1 MKFQMETF
9 KEKLIEVYADLEYTS
24 DEFEKILRWIKNNFE
39 ETYNNDADL
48 YFGPTQNLVNLQK
61 SFELYIEQIKK
72 HDKKMGLSKS
82 CHTFDE
88 WTYEYA
94 ESLCVHAFN
103 EILKNYINETFK
115 MFKE

>member
-1 MKFQMETF
+1 MKFQMDIF

-39 ETYNNDADL
+39 KTYNNDADF
-48 YFGPTQNLVNLQK
+48 YFGPTHNLHNLQK

-72 HDKKMGLSKS
+72 HDKKMGLSNTY
-82 CHTFDE
+82 HTFDE
-88 WTYEYA
+88 WMCLYA

-103 EILKNYINETFK
+103 QIFKNYFDETFK
-115 MFKE
+115 NYK

>member
-1 MKFQMETF
+1 MKFQMDIF
-9 KEKLIEVYADLEYTS
+9 KEKLSEVYVDIEYTS

-39 ETYNNDADL
+39 KTYNKDADL

-72 HDKKMGLSKS
+72 YDEQFGLSPS
-82 CHTFDE
+82 HHTFDE
-88 WTYEYA
+88 WMYMYT

-103 EILKNYINETFK
+103 QILKNHFDETFK
-115 MFKE
+115 NY

>member
-1 MKFQMETF
+1 MKFQMEMF

-39 ETYNNDADL
+39 RTYNNDADL
-48 YFGPTQNLVNLQK
+48 YFGPTQNLHNLQK
-61 SFELYIEQIKK
+61 SFNLYIEQINK
-72 HDKKMGLSKS
+72 HNISMCESKA

-88 WTYEYA
+88 WMYEYT

-103 EILKNYINETFK
+103 EVLKNYLNETFK
-115 MFKE
+115 NYK